1 MFARELSLTQTV
13 ANDRDFVKYKSAF
26 FILDLDTVGQAR
38 G

>member
-1 MFARELSLTQTV
+1 MFARELSLVPKV
-13 ANDRDFVKYKSAF
+13 ANDRDFVMYKSAF